1 MMRRFDASFLNAP
14 AEPSLQPLIGYV
26 KGDLERVNLL
36 TAKEIQSPV
45 PKIPAVA
52 LHILSA
58 RGKQVRVLLTLAC
71 AHVCGYTGDR
81 HIQLATAMDL
91 IQTATLLH
99 DDVVDE
105 SPLRRGI
112 PAAHTL
118 FGNSASVLVG
128 DFLLTR
134 AFDLVIQVQSWDI
147 MQLLNHMTSRLTQGE
162 VMEIDFL
169 QNLDVTQE
177 QYLEMISAKTACFFS
192 AACELG
198 GLLTHQT
205 PALQQAL
212 YQFGFSLGMAFQ
224 LVDDALDY
232 IADPGVLGKKVG
244 QDFFEG
250 KVTLPALLAYQQGT
264 PAQRAHWEMLFQQTT
279 RTEEDLKHVQSYLQA
294 QQSLKQVFEKAKGH
308 VEIALKALENFSPS
322 PLREA
327 LEEAAYFM
335 IRRGF

>member
-1 MMRRFDASFLNAP
+1 MMRRFDASFINVP
-14 AEPSLQPLIGYV
+14 AEPSLQPLIEHL
-26 KGDLERVNLL
+26 KGDLEQVNLL
-36 TAKEIQSPV
+36 TAREIQSPV
-45 PKIPAVA
+45 PKIPAIA

-58 RGKQVRVLLTLAC
+58 RGKQMRVLLTLAC
-71 AHVCGYTGDR
+71 AHLCGYTGSR

-105 SPLRRGI
+105 STLRRGI

-118 FGNSASVLVG
+118 FGNTASVLVG

-162 VMEIDFL
+162 IMEIDFL

-177 QYLEMISAKTACFFS
+177 QYLEMVSAKTACFFS

-198 GLLTHQT
+198 GLLTHQ
-205 PALQQAL
+205 PPELQQAL
-212 YQFGFSLGMAFQ
+212 GQFGFSLGMAFQ

-232 IADPGVLGKKVG
+232 IADPEILGKKVG

-250 KVTLPALLAYQQGT
+250 KVTLPVLLAYQQGT
-264 PAQRAHWEMLFQQTT
+264 PSQRTHWEMLFQQAT
-279 RTEEDLKHVQSYLQA
+279 RTEEDLGHAQGYMQA
-294 QQSLKQVFEKAKGH
+294 QKSLEQVFDKAKGYI
-308 VEIALKALENFSPS
+308 EISLDALEMFPHSP
-322 PLREA
+322 PRQA
-327 LEEAAYFM
+327 LEEAAHFT
-335 IRRGF
+335 IQRAF